1 MDILSFIYG
10 VVTVL
15 VLAVSAISVIGL
27 NLVLKLRK
35 SFDSFTSENDVYQ
48 THMFDTLSKRI
59 EDLKRDVLD
68 EVRTNMRDT
77 DYVDKRLGIISSE
90 LREEI
95 YDLLVEIE
103 KLKSK

>member
-1 MDILSFIYG
+1 MDMLSFIYG

>member
-27 NLVLKLRK
+27 KLVLKLRR
-35 SFDSFTSENDVYQ
+35 SVDSFISENDVYQ

-59 EDLKRDVLD
+59 EDLQRDVLD

-95 YDLLVEIE
+95 YDLLVEVE

>member
-35 SFDSFTSENDVYQ
+35 SFDSFTSENDVYL

-95 YDLLVEIE
+95 YDLLVEVE

>member
-27 NLVLKLRK
+27 NLVLKLRR
-35 SFDSFTSENDVYQ
+35 SFDSFINENDVYQ

-68 EVRTNMRDT
+68 EVRTNMMDT

-95 YDLLVEIE
+95 YDLLVEVE

>member
-27 NLVLKLRK
+27 KLVLKLRR
-35 SFDSFTSENDVYQ
+35 SFDSFTSENDVYL

-95 YDLLVEIE
+95 YDLLVEVE

>member
-27 NLVLKLRK
+27 KLVLKLRK

-95 YDLLVEIE
+95 YDLLVEVE

>member
-1 MDILSFIYG
+1 MDTLSFIYG

-27 NLVLKLRK
+27 KLVLKLRR

-95 YDLLVEIE
+95 YDLLVEVE

>member
-1 MDILSFIYG
+1 
-10 VVTVL
+10 
-15 VLAVSAISVIGL
+15 VSAISVIGL

>member
-27 NLVLKLRK
+27 NLVLKLRR
-35 SFDSFTSENDVYQ
+35 SFDSFINENDVYQ

-95 YDLLVEIE
+95 YDLLVEVE

>member
-27 NLVLKLRK
+27 KLVLKLRR

-95 YDLLVEIE
+95 YDLLVEVE

>member
-27 NLVLKLRK
+27 KLVLKLRK

-48 THMFDTLSKRI
+48 THIFDTLNKRI
-59 EDLKRDVLD
+59 EDLKRDVFD

-77 DYVDKRLGIISSE
+77 EYVDKRLGIVSSE